1 MNYNRFKECLCINKH
16 NICQVGPYKIEV
28 VLDDVH
34 QDTHWNQL
42 EYITKKEYK
51 IQMCNPNRSV
61 KELLFDFYREVGRIN
76 QHHGLLD
83 LHKADKYYD
92 RNNLIAPKERSIL
105 VVDMSLDEYAAIQM
119 DYNLTS
125 LQVLP
130 YITKNQMK
138 TRFMYESDIEIDKMI
153 EKKNQEISIRRGY
166 LDWVIKNKDKTSK
179 APKKLKNIDPDILEP
194 SQYKGSYDKYPSEGA
209 FTPKESKPVEK
220 KAIRV
225 LAAKMSLSDWTD
237 NFDDMVKHI
246 IKVYNTP
253 FENLKRSDFILETKT
268 YFPLDDKPD
277 DWGVPNKY
285 YKSVGAGYI
294 LMKKIPEFVPGLYF
308 SLVEKDPKDLMK
320 ELYEEYHEIVST
332 FLVKY
337 YDNYSKSFSTN
348 DRGMYKYIIENT
360 LKFYIEN
367 DAFPTADSINELKI
381 QWFKR
386 NTSDYAKISD
396 TAKSKEM
403 LTYKERRKL
412 LEQAFAVVAERH
424 NITNYTIIDSYELN
438 DNMNAIVEKFR
449 NNDKHLDDA
458 VLPYIRSSV

>member
-1 MNYNRFKECLCINKH
+1 
-16 NICQVGPYKIEV
+16 
-28 VLDDVH
+28 
-34 QDTHWNQL
+34 
-42 EYITKKEYK
+42 
-51 IQMCNPNRSV
+51 
-61 KELLFDFYREVGRIN
+61 
-76 QHHGLLD
+76 
-83 LHKADKYYD
+83 
-92 RNNLIAPKERSIL
+92 
-105 VVDMSLDEYAAIQM
+105 
-119 DYNLTS
+119 
-125 LQVLP
+125 
-130 YITKNQMK
+130 
-138 TRFMYESDIEIDKMI
+138 
-153 EKKNQEISIRRGY
+153 
-166 LDWVIKNKDKTSK
+166 
-179 APKKLKNIDPDILEP
+179 
-194 SQYKGSYDKYPSEGA
+194 
-209 FTPKESKPVEK
+209 
-220 KAIRV
+220 
-225 LAAKMSLSDWTD
+225 
-237 NFDDMVKHI
+237 
-246 IKVYNTP
+246 
-253 FENLKRSDFILETKT
+253 
-268 YFPLDDKPD
+268 
-277 DWGVPNKY
+277 
-285 YKSVGAGYI
+285 
-294 LMKKIPEFVPGLYF
+294 MKKIPEFVPGLYF

>member
-1 MNYNRFKECLCINKH
+1 M
-16 NICQVGPYKIEV
+16 
-28 VLDDVH
+28 
-34 QDTHWNQL
+34 
-42 EYITKKEYK
+42 TK
-51 IQMCNPNRSV
+51 V
-61 KELLFDFYREVGRIN
+61 
-76 QHHGLLD
+76 
-83 LHKADKYYD
+83 
-92 RNNLIAPKERSIL
+92 
-105 VVDMSLDEYAAIQM
+105 
-119 DYNLTS
+119 
-125 LQVLP
+125 
-130 YITKNQMK
+130 
-138 TRFMYESDIEIDKMI
+138 
-153 EKKNQEISIRRGY
+153 
-166 LDWVIKNKDKTSK
+166 
-179 APKKLKNIDPDILEP
+179 
-194 SQYKGSYDKYPSEGA
+194 
-209 FTPKESKPVEK
+209 
-220 KAIRV
+220 
-225 LAAKMSLSDWTD
+225 
-237 NFDDMVKHI
+237 
-246 IKVYNTP
+246 
-253 FENLKRSDFILETKT
+253 
-268 YFPLDDKPD
+268 
-277 DWGVPNKY
+277 
-285 YKSVGAGYI
+285 
-294 LMKKIPEFVPGLYF
+294 PEFVPGLYF
-308 SLVEKDPKDLMK
+308 SLVKKDPKDLMK

-367 DAFPTADSINELKI
+367 DAFPTTDSINELKI